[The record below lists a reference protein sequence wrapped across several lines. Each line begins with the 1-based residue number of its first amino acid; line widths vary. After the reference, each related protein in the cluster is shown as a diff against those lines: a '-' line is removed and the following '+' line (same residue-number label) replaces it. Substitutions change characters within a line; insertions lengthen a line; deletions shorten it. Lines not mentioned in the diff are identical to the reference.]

1 MLFEARCF
9 PLLLFSAL
17 IEPSHLTAITV
28 ILPRHFPFYL
38 LFTPSPAIRFLVC
51 SYIACIGISKSPG

>member
-28 ILPRHFPFYL
+28 TLPCHFPFYL
-38 LFTPSPAIRFLVC
+38 LFTPSPVFRF
-51 SYIACIGISKSPG
+51 ISFVAVSRA